1 MHLAES
7 FFKVLLF
14 SALKTLNRSS
24 LLFIIF
30 IVGSFCISAQTSTQF
45 DTKLN
50 IRSLATEMDVAYD
63 PVENYYLIT
72 SGGSHGSNIIAVRPN
87 LNNLKDG
94 GTEILA
100 PTGVNHDHRS
110 TWYNENTQRIEGRGY
125 AEGWGY
131 FPETNNIVNGQNVQ
145 WDSNTSQPRANG
157 MSSQDMPDYADHANE
172 IINCTGT
179 GDGNLTVRVYTPQ
192 GGDQIR
198 TITLNNPP
206 GTQSWAPYPVFYS
219 GSESRLIGRFDK
231 TNKRVYWWPY
241 TGGNYSYYVQIDDT
255 GVSGFS
261 YGSWGYGFSNNRF
274 WLLTNSN
281 AYGFPMFSP
290 GIIASDQIFC
300 SGNSYDPALLTSTSS
315 AFFGGATES
324 NTTYQWQR
332 SDTSSTTG
340 FYNISG
346 ATTLTYDP
354 GTVTQTTYFR
364 RSATNTLTI
373 NSNVLTVEKFL
384 ITSQPSSSTQ
394 SLNQNQSS
402 TALSVAASS
411 SSGVTYQWYSNN
423 SNSNSGGSSISG
435 ATNNSYTPPTNQTG
449 TKYYYVI
456 VTKSGCSITSDVSGR
471 VSVGTP
477 PTVSFNV
484 ATDSGNT
491 IYTKYTPTKTVTIT
505 AQFSESLMS
514 TPTLSISGL
523 VTSVIMTPISATNS
537 YTYLWNTSTP
547 TIPAGDYFISASG
560 RNNLGIYNTG
570 VTSYTVT
577 VSPTFYL
584 DSNGVTIKCQ
594 NCSAGDT
601 GMVGGTLY
609 TAVENGNGTNG
620 IQRLVN
626 AGNYNIVTTLVTDMS
641 NIFKIK
647 IHLILILVLGIH
659 QMLQTCKIC
668 SIMLMH
674 LIKTLT
680 VGMYL
685 VLRICVVC
693 LTGQLLLM
701 VIFLHGILQV

>member
-14 SALKTLNRSS
+14 SALKSLNRSS

-72 SGGSHGSNIIAVRPN
+72 SGGSHGSNIIAVRTN

-402 TALSVAASS
+402 TALRCCELFMVLL
-411 SSGVTYQWYSNN
+411 
-423 SNSNSGGSSISG
+423 ISG
-435 ATNNSYTPPTNQTG
+435 I
-449 TKYYYVI
+449 VI
-456 VTKSGCSITSDVSGR
+456 IQIVIQV
-471 VSVGTP
+471 
-477 PTVSFNV
+477 V
-484 ATDSGNT
+484 A
-491 IYTKYTPTKTVTIT
+491 
-505 AQFSESLMS
+505 Q
-514 TPTLSISGL
+514 
-523 VTSVIMTPISATNS
+523 
-537 YTYLWNTSTP
+537 
-547 TIPAGDYFISASG
+547 
-560 RNNLGIYNTG
+560 
-570 VTSYTVT
+570 
-577 VSPTFYL
+577 
-584 DSNGVTIKCQ
+584 
-594 NCSAGDT
+594 
-601 GMVGGTLY
+601 
-609 TAVENGNGTNG
+609 
-620 IQRLVN
+620 
-626 AGNYNIVTTLVTDMS
+626 
-641 NIFKIK
+641 
-647 IHLILILVLGIH
+647 
-659 QMLQTCKIC
+659 
-668 SIMLMH
+668 
-674 LIKTLT
+674 
-680 VGMYL
+680 
-685 VLRICVVC
+685 
-693 LTGQLLLM
+693 
-701 VIFLHGILQV
+701 